1 MNWITPMEPII
12 CDFVKEDSEY
22 IHEIKWDGI
31 RGLVYLQNG
40 QLNIYTK
47 KGNERTAFY
56 PELSVIYD
64 EFKSDNI
71 ILDGEIVILD
81 KNGIPSFYNSLVR
94 ESVKSEKNLKYYQT
108 NFPINYI
115 VFDILKYKDKIL
127 KDYPLQERKQLLD
140 QLLYTLTNRS
150 STIHLS
156 EMYTD
161 GKELFNNMKQKNMEG
176 IVSKK
181 INSHYVQGKHHDAWF
196 KTKFTKKMLCII
208 GGILW
213 KLGEPNSLI
222 LGVKTIE
229 SDKLNYIG
237 KASLGLKGSD
247 LKLLKEY
254 RDKLILDECPFLEN
268 SIEGM
273 DTKGN
278 ELTWVVPLITCW
290 INFLELSN
298 DGHLRHPKILG
309 FTSLPASEADG
320 KVLTD

>member
-1 MNWITPMEPII
+1 MNWIAPMDPIN
-12 CDFVKEDSEY
+12 CDIIKEDSEY

-47 KGNERTAFY
+47 KGNKRTAFY

-64 EFKSDNI
+64 EFKSSDI
-71 ILDGEIVILD
+71 ILDGEIIVFD
-81 KNGIPSFYNSLVR
+81 KNGMPSFYNSLVR
-94 ESVKSEKNLKYYQT
+94 ESVKSQKNLKYYQD
-108 NFPINYI
+108 NYPINYI
-115 VFDILKYKDKIL
+115 VFDILKYRDEL
-127 KDYPLQERKQLLD
+127 LTSYPLQERKRLLEQLLSS
-140 QLLYTLTNRS
+140 LINRS
-150 STIHLS
+150 NTIYLS
-156 EMYTD
+156 EIYTD
-161 GKELFNNMKQKNMEG
+161 GKELFEKMKQKNMEG

-181 INSHYVQGKHHDAWF
+181 MNSMYLQGKHHDAWF

-208 GGILW
+208 GGVIW
-213 KLGEPNSLI
+213 KHGEPTSLI
-222 LGVKTIE
+222 LGIKATE
-229 SDKLNYIG
+229 DKKINYIG

-254 RDKLILDECPFLEN
+254 RDKLIQEECPFSED

-278 ELTWVVPLITCW
+278 EHTWASPLITCW
-290 INFLELSN
+290 ISFLELSN

-309 FTSLPASEADG
+309 FTSLPAAEANG

>member
-1 MNWITPMEPII
+1 MNWITPMEPIS
-12 CDFVKEDSEY
+12 CDIVKEGSEY

-47 KGNERTAFY
+47 KGNERTAYY
-56 PELSVIYD
+56 PELRVIYD
-64 EFKSDNI
+64 EFKSDGI

-115 VFDILKYKDKIL
+115 VFDVLKYKGRML
-127 KDYPLQERKQLLD
+127 TNNPLQERKQLLA
-140 QLLYTLTNRS
+140 QLLKPLTNRS
-150 STIHLS
+150 SVIHLP
-156 EMYTD
+156 EIYTD
-161 GKELFNNMKQKNMEG
+161 GKALFENMKQKNMEG

-181 INSHYVQGKHHDAWF
+181 INSFYLQGKHHDAWF

-229 SDKLNYIG
+229 NDKLNYIG

-254 RDKLILDECPFLEN
+254 RDKIIQDECPFLEN

-278 ELTWVVPLITCW
+278 ELTWVSPLMTCW

-309 FTSLPASEADG
+309 FTSLPASEANG